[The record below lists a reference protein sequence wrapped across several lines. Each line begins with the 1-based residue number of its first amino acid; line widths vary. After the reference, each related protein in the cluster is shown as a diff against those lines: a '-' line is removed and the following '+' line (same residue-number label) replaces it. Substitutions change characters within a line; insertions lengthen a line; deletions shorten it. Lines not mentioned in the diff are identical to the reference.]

1 MIMNRTWLTVI
12 NEIVNNKENE
22 VSIDVKHNGKSIR
35 LKVGNY
41 NRCMRDYPHSDSI
54 RTLISNI
61 KSTLGYDVTEVIEN
75 NNTTY
80 IVKKDGL
87 KNIRCN
93 SEFLYNDK
101 DIEPDIIDCEYT
113 GAFILKKASAYLQN
127 ITFEVAGHR
136 VCVNLTHMAGKSF
149 IVAELDV
156 NGCEKNILCKR
167 VLSVES
173 ISDELNELTNIEF
186 IIRKTASLIKLYTMY
201 M

>member
-41 NRCMRDYPHSDSI
+41 KRCMRDYPHSDSI

-80 IVKKDGL
+80 IVKKDDL
-87 KNIRCN
+87 KNIHCN

-113 GAFILKKASAYLQN
+113 GAFILKKASAYLHN
-127 ITFEVAGHR
+127 ITLEVAGHR

-156 NGCEKNILCKR
+156 NGCEKKYI
-167 VLSVES
+167 
-173 ISDELNELTNIEF
+173 
-186 IIRKTASLIKLYTMY
+186 M
-201 M
+201 

>member
-1 MIMNRTWLTVI
+1 MNRTWLTVI
-12 NEIVNNKENE
+12 NEIVSNKENE
-22 VSIDVKHNGKSIR
+22 VSVEVTHQDKSIR
-35 LKVGNY
+35 LKVGSY
-41 NRCMRDYPHSDSI
+41 NRYMRDYPHSDSI
-54 RTLISNI
+54 RTLMNNI
-61 KSTLGYDVTEVIEN
+61 KSTLGYDVTEIVEN
-75 NNTTY
+75 DNTVY

-87 KNIRCN
+87 KNIHCN

-101 DIEPDIIDCEYT
+101 DIEPDYLDCEYT

-127 ITFEVAGHR
+127 ITFEVEGHR
-136 VCVNLTHMAGKSF
+136 VCVNLTHMTGKPF
-149 IVAELDV
+149 IIAELNV

-201 M
+201 I

>member
-1 MIMNRTWLTVI
+1 M
-12 NEIVNNKENE
+12 
-22 VSIDVKHNGKSIR
+22 
-35 LKVGNY
+35 
-41 NRCMRDYPHSDSI
+41 CDYPHSDSI
-54 RTLISNI
+54 RTLMNNI
-61 KSTLGYDVTEVIEN
+61 KSTLGYDVTEVVEN
-75 NNTTY
+75 DNTVY
-80 IVKKDGL
+80 IVNKDGL
-87 KNIRCN
+87 KNISCN

-101 DIEPDIIDCEYT
+101 DIEPDYLDCEYT

-136 VCVNLTHMAGKSF
+136 VCVNLTHMASKSF

>member
-1 MIMNRTWLTVI
+1 MNRTWLTVI
-12 NEIVNNKENE
+12 NEIVSNKENE
-22 VSIDVKHNGKSIR
+22 LSVEVKHNGRSIR
-35 LKVGNY
+35 LKVGSY
-41 NRCMRDYPHSDSI
+41 NKCMRDYPHSDSI
-54 RTLISNI
+54 RTLINNI
-61 KSTLGYDVTEVIEN
+61 KSTLEYDVTEVVEN
-75 NNTTY
+75 DNTTY
-80 IVKKDGL
+80 IIKKDDL
-87 KNIRCN
+87 KNISCN

-101 DIEPDIIDCEYT
+101 DIEPDYLDCEYT
-113 GAFILKKASAYLQN
+113 GAFNMKKASAYLQN
-127 ITFEVAGHR
+127 ITFEVGNHK

-173 ISDELNELTNIEF
+173 ISNELNELTNIEF